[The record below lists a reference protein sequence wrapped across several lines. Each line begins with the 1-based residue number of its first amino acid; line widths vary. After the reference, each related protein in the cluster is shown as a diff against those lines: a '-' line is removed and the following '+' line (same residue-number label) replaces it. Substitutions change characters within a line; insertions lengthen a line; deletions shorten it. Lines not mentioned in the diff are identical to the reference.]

1 MKSISELSLK
11 ELPVNAPEFVANPL
25 PYFRDARRQHPWLA
39 GSPVG
44 YLVHDYQAIRDLL
57 LMDDKLV
64 FSVREVIEAMGATG
78 TEWATFM
85 EELMINKQGEEH
97 ARLRGNVATA
107 FSPGNI
113 NRYRQLIRDTVLEQL
128 DEWAPRGAFDFQEFA
143 SNFPIRVIC
152 RIIGAPTDVVPR
164 IRSYLE
170 AQGLSFS
177 LNPDLFPTLAA
188 GLTDMFRFLDELIAG
203 KQRRGKDTAPDLLDE
218 LMDAVAQG
226 RLSDYELRNLLI
238 FLFAAGYDTSKN
250 MLTLIMHEMLERPGQ
265 WQRCAEDF
273 DYARKVMN
281 ETFRYHSVSN
291 VPRVVKE
298 PISYRDT
305 LIPAGTVLHFILTL
319 SGRDPD
325 AFPDPDR
332 FDPERQSDNR
342 HISFGLGSHMCLG
355 QYLARAQIEEGV
367 HLIAQRLKN
376 PRRTAEPTW
385 RPFVGVW
392 GIRTLPIAFEPA
404 PAARPGG

>member
-1 MKSISELSLK
+1 MKTISELSLP
-11 ELPVNAPEFVANPL
+11 ELPVNAPEFIADPL
-25 PYFRDARRQHPWLA
+25 PYFREARRQHPWLA
-39 GSPVG
+39 SSCVG
-44 YLVHDYQAIRDLL
+44 YLVHEYQAIRDLL
-57 LMDDKLV
+57 IMDDKLV
-64 FSVREVIEAMGATG
+64 FSMKEVIEAMGAQG
-78 TEWATFM
+78 TEWARFM
-85 EELMINKQGEEH
+85 DEMMINKQGEEH
-97 ARLRGNVATA
+97 ARLRSNVAVA

-113 NRYRQLIRDTVLEQL
+113 NRYRQLIRDTVVEQL
-128 DEWAPRGAFDFQEFA
+128 DEWAPKGAFDFQEFA

-152 RIIGAPTDVVPR
+152 RIIGAPTDVVPE
-164 IRSYLE
+164 IRGYLE

-177 LNPDLFPTLAA
+177 LNPELFPTLAA

-203 KQRRGKDTAPDLLDE
+203 KEKRGGEEPADLLDE
-218 LMDAVAQG
+218 LLGAVKQG
-226 RLSDYELRNLLI
+226 RLSDYELRNLLV

-250 MLTLIMHEMLERPGQ
+250 ILTLIMYEMLERPEQ

-273 DYARKVMN
+273 DYTRKVMN

-298 PISYRDT
+298 AICYRDT
-305 LIPAGTVLHFILTL
+305 LIPEGSVLHFILPL
-319 SGRDPD
+319 SGRDPA

-332 FDPERQSDNR
+332 FDPEREYENR
-342 HISFGLGSHMCLG
+342 HIAFGLGNHMCLG

-376 PRRTAEPTW
+376 PKRTGEVTW

-392 GIRTLPIAFEPA
+392 GIRTLPIAFEPG
-404 PAARPGG
+404 PRHV